1 VDADVVV
8 TVPARPEYVRVLRAV
23 ARAVAARFEFTYD
36 RIEDLH
42 LVVDE
47 ACAALLSLPAEA
59 TMLTMLLSPGDRSV
73 AVYLSSDAG
82 VDARQ
87 WPPPQMETSLAW
99 RVLSGLADEATFEL
113 TGDGPLVR
121 VAFKG
126 IA

>member
-1 VDADVVV
+1 VDADVVA
-8 TVPARPEYVRVLRAV
+8 TVPARPEYVLVLRAV
-23 ARAVAARFEFTYD
+23 ARAVAARFDFTYD

-47 ACAALLSLPAEA
+47 ACAALLSVPAEA
-59 TMLTMLLSPGDRSV
+59 TSLTMLLSPGDRSV
-73 AVYLSSDAG
+73 AVYVSSDAE
-82 VDARQ
+82 VDAQ
-87 WPPPQMETSLAW
+87 EWPPPQMEKSLAW

-113 TGDGPLVR
+113 TADGPLVR

>member
-1 VDADVVV
+1 VDADVVA

-23 ARAVAARFEFTYD
+23 ARAVAARFDFTYD

-47 ACAALLSLPAEA
+47 ACAALLSVPAEA
-59 TMLTMLLSPGDRSV
+59 TSLTMLLSPGDRSV
-73 AVYLSSDAG
+73 AVYVSSDAE
-82 VDARQ
+82 VDAQ
-87 WPPPQMETSLAW
+87 EWPPPQMEESLAW
-99 RVLSGLADEATFEL
+99 RVLSGLADEAAFEL
-113 TGDGPLVR
+113 TADGPLVR

>member
-1 VDADVVV
+1 VDADVVA

-23 ARAVAARFEFTYD
+23 ARAVAARFDFTYD

-47 ACAALLSLPAEA
+47 ACSALLSLPAGA
-59 TMLTMLLSPGDRSV
+59 TMLTMLLTPGDRSV
-73 AVYLSSDAG
+73 ALYVSSDAE
-82 VDARQ
+82 VDSRT
-87 WPPPQMETSLAW
+87 WPPPQLQDSLAW

-121 VAFKG
+121 VGFKG
-126 IA
+126 GA